1 MLKKIIRAILNLLK
15 KTIRKKVLTKT
26 LIEDEL
32 PVDNKAVL
40 VLGWLLNPNHL
51 KLIGVVLV
59 GGCAVFALIR
69 SIWEKISF
77 RSALSR
83 EMKKQLEP
91 VYDKLEELEEQNEE
105 LKSQNEELMKHLKK
119 QERW

>member
-1 MLKKIIRAILNLLK
+1 MVKKIIKAILNLLK
-15 KTIRKKVLTKT
+15 KKVLTKT
-26 LIEDEL
+26 LIEDQL
-32 PVDNKAVL
+32 PVDNKAML

-69 SIWEKISF
+69 SIWEKITF

>member
-1 MLKKIIRAILNLLK
+1 MLKKIIRAVLNLLK
-15 KTIRKKVLTKT
+15 KTIRKNVLTKT

-32 PVDNKAVL
+32 PVDNKTMQL
-40 VLGWLLNPNHL
+40 LGWLLNPNHL

-59 GGCAVFALIR
+59 GGCAIIALIR
-69 SIWEKISF
+69 SAWEKFTF

-105 LKSQNEELMKHLKK
+105 LKSQNEKLMRQLKK
-119 QERW
+119 QDQW

>member
-1 MLKKIIRAILNLLK
+1 MLKKIIKAILNLLK
-15 KTIRKKVLTKT
+15 KKVLTKT
-26 LIEDEL
+26 LIEDQL
-32 PVDNKAVL
+32 PVDNKAML

-69 SIWEKISF
+69 SIWEKFTF

>member
-1 MLKKIIRAILNLLK
+1 MLKKIIRAVPNLLK
-15 KTIRKKVLTKT
+15 KTIRKNVLTKT

-32 PVDNKAVL
+32 PVDNKTMQL
-40 VLGWLLNPNHL
+40 LGWLLNPNHL

-69 SIWEKISF
+69 SAWEKYTY
-77 RSALSR
+77 RSALAR

-91 VYDKLEELEEQNEE
+91 MYEKLEDLEEQNEE
-105 LKSQNEELMKHLKK
+105 LKSQNDELLKHLKK
-119 QERW
+119 QEQW